1 MRKMELLAPGGDVD
15 SIKAAIIGGADA
27 VYCGL
32 DKFNARN
39 RATNISYDDL
49 LGIVKLAHKHHCEVF
64 LTLNILILEHEI
76 PVLIQLLNRL
86 VNANINGVIIQDIGL
101 FYLLRTYFKS
111 LPIHASTQL
120 TTHNSGQVK
129 FLNKLG
135 ASRVNLCRELS
146 LDEIKELNL
155 VCKSLNIQTEVFVHG
170 SQCLSFSGICYMS
183 SVQSSNSGNRGRCSQ
198 PCRDQYQTTR
208 MGNHYPLNL
217 KDNSA
222 YSNIEELYKAGVY
235 SLKIEGRIKKYD
247 YIYTVVNTYKQKILS
262 LDRSSAF
269 KDDNNALYKVFN
281 RDFSNGYLL
290 GDINHMFIDNPRD
303 QTLQHLF
310 NEQQLI
316 GEQEKEKA
324 ALELYHEKDL
334 LKQEV
339 KVKIDQLSIGKIP
352 LTIKLS
358 GELGQPLIVSVTSTE
373 KSFTVLSTARL
384 TNKGTKALSKA
395 VVLKRLKALNETS
408 FFIEELELDEKLKQ
422 LFIPFKEL
430 TSIKRKLLNDL
441 NDEKKIVD
449 PVSVPNLK
457 TYTEPVEDPCLSVV
471 ISSVDD
477 LDLCQHAN
485 TKIYYKIPSCIG
497 SQWDE
502 LVKLFKANKQLIPWF
517 PSVIIGED
525 YNKAL
530 SFIDAIQPDL
540 LVTDNTG
547 IAFAAYEKAIPWIA
561 GPGLNTTNS
570 YSLKVFKEVFNA
582 EGAFISNEIN
592 KLQIK
597 RIVKPS
603 DFRLYYCI
611 YNPIVLMTTRQC
623 LFKQTLG
630 CNKIKMD
637 HTCISTCCKTASI
650 TNMSD
655 QSYTIE
661 KSKGNYHRIY
671 NDENFMN
678 LDIIEQ
684 LPQRFNE
691 LFIDLSSIKT
701 STKENISHYE
711 MIPLFNEVIKGNEK
725 AKEKLNENILHT
737 TCKQYKKGL

>member
-39 RATNISYDDL
+39 RAANISFDDL
-49 LGIVKLAHKHHCEVF
+49 LGIVKLAHKHYCEVF

-76 PVLIQLLNRL
+76 PALIQLLNRL
-86 VNANINGVIIQDIGL
+86 VNANVDGVIIQDLGL
-101 FYLLRTYFKS
+101 FNLLRTYFKS

-129 FLNKLG
+129 FLNQLG
-135 ASRVNLCRELS
+135 TSRVNLCRELS
-146 LDEIKELNL
+146 LDEIKGLNH

-170 SQCLSFSGICYMS
+170 SQCISFSGICYMS
-183 SVQSSNSGNRGRCSQ
+183 SVQSGNSGNRGRCSQ
-198 PCRDQYQTTR
+198 PCRDQYQTTKT
-208 MGNHYPLNL
+208 GKHYPLNL

-247 YIYTVVNTYKQKILS
+247 YIYTVVSTYKKRILS
-262 LDRSSAF
+262 LEKTSEFQA
-269 KDDNNALYKVFN
+269 DNQVLYKVFN
-281 RDFSNGYLL
+281 RDFSNGYLR
-290 GDINHMFIDNPRD
+290 GDINNMFIDNPRD

-310 NEQQLI
+310 NKQQLE
-316 GEQEKEKA
+316 GEEEKEKV
-324 ALELYHEKDL
+324 ALQLYDEKNQ
-334 LKQEV
+334 LKQ
-339 KVKIDQLSIGKIP
+339 KVKDKIDKLSIDKIP

-358 GELGQPLIVSVTSTE
+358 GEAGQPLAISITSTE
-373 KSFTVLSTARL
+373 NSFTISTKVPL
-384 TNKGTKALSKA
+384 TKQGKEALSND
-395 VVLKRLKALNETS
+395 VVFKRLKAINETAY
-408 FFIEELELDEKLKQ
+408 FIKKLELNTNLTQ
-422 LFIPFKEL
+422 LFILFKEL
-430 TSIKRKLLNDL
+430 TSIKRKLLNHL
-441 NDEKKIVD
+441 NDGKEIID
-449 PVSVPNLK
+449 AVSVPNLK
-457 TYTEPVEDPCLSVV
+457 VSVNPIELPSLSVV
-471 ISSVDD
+471 ISSEED
-477 LDLCQHAN
+477 LAFCQHAN

-502 LVKLFKANKQLIPWF
+502 LVKLFKANKKLVPWF
-517 PSVIIGED
+517 SAVIIGDD
-525 YNKAL
+525 YNSTLK
-530 SFIDAIQPDL
+530 FIDAIKPVL

-547 IAFAAYEKAIPWIA
+547 IAFAAYEKSIPWIA

-570 YSLKVFKEVFNA
+570 YSLKVFKEEFNA
-582 EGAFISNEIN
+582 VGAFISSEIN
-592 KLQIK
+592 KLQIQ
-597 RIVKPS
+597 RIVKPA
-603 DFRLYYCI
+603 DFKLYYCI

-623 LFKQTLG
+623 LFKQTVG

-637 HTCISTCCKTASI
+637 HSCISTCCKTASI

-684 LPQRFNE
+684 LPQKFNE
-691 LFIDLSSIKT
+691 LFIDLSNIQT

-737 TCKQYKKGL
+737 ICKQYKKGL